1 MKTEHFKA
9 VDAAG
14 NSYDVIVKRRE
25 LSPGPPPVYGIPEF
39 KLLDG
44 GSLVL
49 AGRGL
54 RKLKILQTG
63 VVITII

>member
-9 VDAAG
+9 VDEAG
-14 NSYDVIVKRRE
+14 NTYDVIVKRRE

-39 KLLDG
+39 TLLDG
-44 GSLVL
+44 SRLVL

-54 RKLKILQTG
+54 RKLKILRTG
-63 VVITII
+63 VVMTII